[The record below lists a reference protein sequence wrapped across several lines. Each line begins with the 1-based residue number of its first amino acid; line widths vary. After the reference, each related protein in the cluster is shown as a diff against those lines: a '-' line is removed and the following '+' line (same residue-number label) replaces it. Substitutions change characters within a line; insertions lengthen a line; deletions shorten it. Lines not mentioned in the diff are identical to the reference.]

1 MRDQRIA
8 MRFFSRMISSRDS
21 VLSWREYIKS
31 RVLVPR
37 FIYKSISLRFVLFCF
52 VFFPPLAGK
61 IAKEL
66 TTTKTRKGLRH
77 FGDIDWSVVRDH
89 KFFTLLRTSG
99 WKEKKKSYAR
109 ERCFFLSLKFI
120 SQREHGVIQYW
131 ILLMKIWTW
140 NSSPLLCDLVSQT
153 EYLRI
158 CVKFTASMFQLKAWF
173 YGKWIL
179 LTKLRVRGAY

>member
-1 MRDQRIA
+1 MGPRLSINI
-8 MRFFSRMISSRDS
+8 RFQKLQTD
-21 VLSWREYIKS
+21 
-31 RVLVPR
+31 
-37 FIYKSISLRFVLFCF
+37 SLRSAPSW
-52 VFFPPLAGK
+52 FFFFFFFFQTHAGK